1 MNNIIYLTADIVIA
15 INHQIVEINGVPKQ
29 KASIKDS
36 KALESLIA
44 LPKQTSFGQE
54 LYPSMS
60 AKAAIIFIKIIKKH
74 VFADANKRTAVISLL
89 WFLRKNNYN
98 LNVNQ
103 KQLADYTLL
112 IAKTDDNQ
120 LNYNNIIRWI
130 DERISKTV

>member
-15 INHQIVEINGVPKQ
+15 INHQIIEINGVPRQ

-120 LNYNNIIRWI
+120 LNYNDIIRWI
-130 DERISKTV
+130 DERIL

>member
-89 WFLRKNNYN
+89 WFLRK
-98 LNVNQ
+98 
-103 KQLADYTLL
+103 K
-112 IAKTDDNQ
+112 
-120 LNYNNIIRWI
+120 
-130 DERISKTV
+130 